1 MRPLAAK
8 VGQLAIA
15 WNELH
20 ETLSKLFELVVDSP
34 HRKMGVSMWHS
45 TDNDFCTTEDAASR
59 RWAVQETQTTSIRG
73 YSWVLNRIDDTL
85 RHNGNDV
92 VHSPYLH
99 IYGLAKASKL
109 HVMPDVHSESPRA
122 KSLFNKMV
130 ADGLAEHI
138 EEAPQ
143 LADRLGDFANN
154 MFRTI
159 LNPTERSWQ
168 QRPKLPRAHRKASP
182 KGSSCQSSA
191 K

>member
-1 MRPLAAK
+1 MQPHAARI
-8 VGQLAIA
+8 GQLVIA

-34 HRKMGVSMWHS
+34 HRKMGVSIWHS
-45 TDNDFCTTEDAASR
+45 TDNDFAQRKMLRAAIGRSKKLKPPQSED
-59 RWAVQETQTTSIRG
+59 II
-73 YSWVLNRIDDTL
+73 WVLNRIDDTL

-138 EEAPQ
+138 EEATQ